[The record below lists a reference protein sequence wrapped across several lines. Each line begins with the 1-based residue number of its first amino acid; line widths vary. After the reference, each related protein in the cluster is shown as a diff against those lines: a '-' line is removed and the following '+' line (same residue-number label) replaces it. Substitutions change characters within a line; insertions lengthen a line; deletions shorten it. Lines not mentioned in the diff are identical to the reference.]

1 MRRIWLWNVR
11 ELRHAAS
18 VAIGLSLTGPAAAV
32 ACPLCKD
39 AIANDPVAAAFNST
53 TEFMIA
59 VPFLLIGS
67 IGGWI
72 FYRYWRSARDANAP
86 ERAPVTWGP
95 VWREKESET

>member
-1 MRRIWLWNVR
+1 
-11 ELRHAAS
+11 

-72 FYRYWRSARDANAP
+72 GYRYLRSTRRADTPEPAP
-86 ERAPVTWGP
+86 AAWGP